1 MPRIVSTTPG
11 ERVSPRAARAYAA
24 MRWSLLLLCTAGVSA
39 CSQTVLVHSDGRP
52 FHVRE
57 PIQTFDGG
65 WIAVDSC
72 ASGYHALLEIE
83 TEAEPSF
90 PLMPFL
96 LASGLLGV
104 LQDVSVTGPLCW
116 DEGASRRPYR
126 GSSRPFFNLSE
137 AERCVY
143 LLRAEYTLTNPP
155 PSNAAWHLA
164 DLLRR

>member
-1 MPRIVSTTPG
+1 
-11 ERVSPRAARAYAA
+11 
-24 MRWSLLLLCTAGVSA
+24 MRWSLLLLCAAGVSA

-52 FHVRE
+52 FHVQE

-96 LASGLLGV
+96 LAPIGFCIGVLSRERGRVLALSFCMIPLALVYVSDFLGESALRVMPWTFMGWLPAMVILILGV
-104 LQDVSVTGPLCW
+104 PFCW
-116 DEGASRRPYR
+116 R
-126 GSSRPFFNLSE
+126 
-137 AERCVY
+137 
-143 LLRAEYTLTNPP
+143 LLRV
-155 PSNAAWHLA
+155 
-164 DLLRR
+164 